1 MSAQLRFK
9 SFLATLVVL
18 FGSVLVLVCF
28 FQPWV
33 EASLLVKT
41 IKLSGLD
48 LANKSAMILLVPLL
62 AAATGILMS
71 LFLLKN
77 QLPYR
82 IFALIFSL
90 LGLIL
95 VILIFVQMSREI
107 ANWVAKI
114 TRFQYKPGIIGV
126 LCGFLIQLI
135 GTLLERF
142 RPTSAGTVSDRH

>member
-1 MSAQLRFK
+1 MSTQSQFK
-9 SFLATLVVL
+9 SFVATLVVL
-18 FGSVLVLVCF
+18 FGGALVLVCF

-41 IKLSGLD
+41 IKISGMD
-48 LANKSAMILLVPLL
+48 LADKSAMILLVPLL
-62 AAATGILMS
+62 AAAAGIFMG

-82 IFALIFSL
+82 ILAVIFSL
-90 LGLIL
+90 LGIIFVIL
-95 VILIFVQMSREI
+95 VFVQMNREI

-114 TRFQYKPGIIGV
+114 TQFQYKVGIIGV

-135 GTLLERF
+135 GSLLERIK
-142 RPTSAGTVSDRH
+142 PTSAGTALDRH